1 MIQKVEAANDF
12 AYQYQAC
19 RTLPIPATI
28 TSIEGYPAKLKIYLT
43 SASKFWQSRCFFRG
57 RVHTKTTRT
66 TNKRLA
72 INAAKQFYESL
83 IGEYFQKT
91 LDTKLDFK
99 QSYKTLEFIAEQ
111 VIVREQERVNRG
123 ELSAATFKNNKARLR
138 HLWIKHLGTR
148 DISDITYQDIYS
160 VSNTLTERGV
170 SGIAVNQYQQALR
183 LLFNYAR
190 RENLIASIPEFPKFK
205 NQSMPRGPFTIKEYR
220 LLVTAARSLTKI
232 PVEKRPAKNNQRA
245 NGIFIKTENVPC
257 EMEWLIR
264 FMINGFMR
272 PTDVIQIKHKHVEII
287 RAENIYLRLTL
298 PETKRHTSQIVT
310 LRPAVRVYEKLRQH
324 MEQQSMAADEDYLFL
339 PQVKDR
345 RSAGILLSNHFIKIL
360 NAAGLRTGQLGQSR
374 TMYCLRHTAITFR
387 LLYGRGID
395 LLTLA
400 RNARTSVQMIKKFYA
415 SQLTAEMNINL
426 LQSRR

>member
-1 MIQKVEAANDF
+1 MMLKVEAANDF

-28 TSIEGYPAKLKIYLT
+28 TPIEGYPAKLKIYLT
-43 SASKFWQSRCFFRG
+43 SASKYWQSRCFFRG

-83 IGEYFQKT
+83 IAEYFQKP
-91 LDTKLDFK
+91 LDQSCENK
-99 QSYKTLEFIAEQ
+99 QSYRTLEFIAEQ
-111 VIVREQERVNRG
+111 VIVREKERVNRG

-138 HLWIKHLGTR
+138 YLWIKHLGSR
-148 DISDITYQDIYS
+148 DIATITYQDIYS
-160 VSNTLTERGV
+160 VSNTLTARGV

-183 LLFNYAR
+183 LVFNFAR
-190 RENLIASIPEFPKFK
+190 RENLIHSIPEFPKFK
-205 NQSMPRGPFTIKEYR
+205 KLSIPRGPFTLKEYR
-220 LLVTAARSLTKI
+220 LLVTSSRSLAKI
-232 PVEKRPAKNNQRA
+232 PAGERPTKNNQRA
-245 NGIFIKTENVPC
+245 NGIFIKTENVPR

-264 FMINGFMR
+264 FMISGFMR

-298 PETKRHTSQIVT
+298 PETKRHTSQIIT
-310 LRPAVRVYEKLRQH
+310 LRPAVRVYEKLRQY
-324 MEQQSMAADEDYLFL
+324 MQVQSMATVEDYLFL
-339 PQVKDR
+339 PNVKDR

-400 RNARTSVQMIKKFYA
+400 RNARTSVQMIEKFYA

>member
-1 MIQKVEAANDF
+1 MQKVEAANDF

-91 LDTKLDFK
+91 LDTRLDFK

-123 ELSAATFKNNKARLR
+123 ELSEATFKNNKARLR
-138 HLWIKHLGTR
+138 HLWIKHLGKR
-148 DISDITYQDIYS
+148 DISTITYQDIYS

-183 LLFNYAR
+183 LLFNFAR
-190 RENLIASIPEFPKFK
+190 RENLINNIPEFPKFK
-205 NQSMPRGPFTIKEYR
+205 KQSTPRGPFTIKEYR
-220 LLVTAARSLTKI
+220 LLVTSARSLAKI
-232 PVEKRPAKNNQRA
+232 PVEKRPTKNNQRA
-245 NGIFIKTENVPC
+245 NGIFIKTENVPR

-264 FMINGFMR
+264 FMISGFMR

-310 LRPAVRVYEKLRQH
+310 LRPAVRVYEKLTQH

-360 NAAGLRTGQLGQSR
+360 NAGGLRTGQLGQSR

-400 RNARTSVQMIKKFYA
+400 RNARTSVQMIEKFYA

>member
-43 SASKFWQSRCFFRG
+43 SASKYWQSRCFFRG

-83 IGEYFQKT
+83 IANYFNKS
-91 LDTKLDFK
+91 LDESIEST
-99 QSYKTLEFIAEQ
+99 QTYRTLEFIAEQ

-138 HLWIKHLGTR
+138 HLWIKHLGKR
-148 DISDITYQDIYS
+148 DISSITYQDIYL

-183 LLFNYAR
+183 LLFSFAR
-190 RENLIASIPEFPKFK
+190 RENLISNIPEFPKFK
-205 NQSMPRGPFTIKEYR
+205 KQSTPRGPFTIKEYR
-220 LLVTAARSLTKI
+220 LLVTSARSLAKI
-232 PVEKRPAKNNQRA
+232 PVEKRPTKNNQRA
-245 NGIFIKTENVPC
+245 NGIFIKTENVPR

-264 FMINGFMR
+264 FMISGFMR

-310 LRPAVRVYEKLRQH
+310 LRPAVRVYEKLTQH

-360 NAAGLRTGQLGQSR
+360 NAAGLRIGQLGQSR

-400 RNARTSVQMIKKFYA
+400 RNARTSVQMIEKFYA

-426 LQSRR
+426 LQDRR

>member
-91 LDTKLDFK
+91 LDTRLDFK

-138 HLWIKHLGTR
+138 HLWIKHLGKR
-148 DISDITYQDIYS
+148 DISTITYQDIYS

-183 LLFNYAR
+183 LLFNFAR
-190 RENLIASIPEFPKFK
+190 RENLINNIPEFPKFK
-205 NQSMPRGPFTIKEYR
+205 KQSMPRGPFTIKEYR
-220 LLVTAARSLTKI
+220 LLVTSARSLAKI
-232 PVEKRPAKNNQRA
+232 PVEKRPTKNNQRA
-245 NGIFIKTENVPC
+245 NGIFIKTENVPR

-264 FMINGFMR
+264 FMISGFMR

-360 NAAGLRTGQLGQSR
+360 NAGGLRTGQLGQSR

-400 RNARTSVQMIKKFYA
+400 RNARTSVQMIEKFYA

>member
-1 MIQKVEAANDF
+1 MMKKIEAANDF

-28 TSIEGYPAKLKIYLT
+28 TPIEGYPAKLKIYLT
-43 SASKFWQSRCFFRG
+43 GASKYWQSRCFFRG
-57 RVHTKTTRT
+57 KVHTKSTRT

-72 INAAKQFYESL
+72 INEAKRFYESL
-83 IGEYFQKT
+83 LAHHYVNVEEKN
-91 LDTKLDFK
+91 
-99 QSYKTLEFIAEQ
+99 SYEIDVNRTLEFLAEQ
-111 VIVREQERVNRG
+111 VIICENERVNRG
-123 ELSAATFKNNKARLR
+123 ELSAATFVNQRARLR
-138 HLWIKHLGTR
+138 NLWIKHLGSR
-148 DISDITYQDIYS
+148 DIASITYQDINS
-160 VSNTLTERGV
+160 ISNTLAERSV
-170 SGIAVNQYQQALR
+170 SGIAISQYQQALR
-183 LLFNYAR
+183 LVFNFAR
-190 RENLIASIPEFPKFK
+190 RENLISSIPEFPKFK
-205 NQSMPRGPFTIKEYR
+205 KLSTPRGPFNLKEYR
-220 LLVTAARSLTKI
+220 LLVTTARKLTKL
-232 PVEKRPAKNNQRA
+232 PVQKKPVTHREIA
-245 NGIFIKTENVPC
+245 NGIFIKTENVPR

-272 PTDVIQIKHKHVEII
+272 PTDVLKIKHKHVEII

-310 LRPAVRVYEKLRQH
+310 LRPAVRVYEKLRQY
-324 MEQQSMAADEDYLFL
+324 METQSMATGEDYLFL
-339 PQVKDR
+339 PHIKDR

-400 RNARTSVQMIKKFYA
+400 RNARTSVQMIDKFYA

>member
-1 MIQKVEAANDF
+1 MQKVKAANDF

-66 TNKRLA
+66 TNKRL
-72 INAAKQFYESL
+72 AKQFYESL

-205 NQSMPRGPFTIKEYR
+205 NQSTPRGPFTIKEYR
-220 LLVTAARSLTKI
+220 LLVTAARSLAKI
-232 PVEKRPAKNNQRA
+232 PVKKRPTKNNQRA
-245 NGIFIKTENVPC
+245 NGIFIKTANVPC

-272 PTDVIQIKHKHVEII
+272 PTDVLQIKHKHVEII

-310 LRPAVRVYEKLRQH
+310 LRPAVRVYEKLKQH
-324 MEQQSMAADEDYLFL
+324 MKQQSMAADEDYLFL

-345 RSAGILLSNHFIKIL
+345 RSAGILLSNHFIKMV
-360 NAAGLRTGQLGQSR
+360 N
-374 TMYCLRHTAITFR
+374 
-387 LLYGRGID
+387 YGC
-395 LLTLA
+395 
-400 RNARTSVQMIKKFYA
+400 N
-415 SQLTAEMNINL
+415 N
-426 LQSRR
+426 